1 MNASLDPAIATQS
14 KGEMHSLF
22 EQQRAAV
29 ARIGSPS
36 FEQRVAAL
44 DALANMVKT
53 HRHELVQAISSDF
66 GNRAK
71 EETELGE
78 LMPILNGIKHVR
90 KHLKSWMRP
99 ERRKVGIAFRP
110 ASAQILYQPLGVVGI
125 LAPWNYP
132 LTLTLAPLTEA
143 LAAGNCVMVK
153 PSELTPRTA
162 ALLQK
167 LIAATFSADQV
178 TVVTGGPEI
187 AANFCALPFDHLLF
201 TGSTRVGKHVMAAAA
216 PNLTPVTLEL
226 GGKSPVVLCRGYPLK
241 KAARIVAIG
250 KFFNAGQTCVAP
262 DYMLVP
268 RELVDTFAETILDVA
283 QELYPSIAGNRNY
296 TSIVSDQHCNRL
308 MCMIQEARERGATIR
323 QLSGAGAIAERKIPP
338 TVITGISAESA
349 VMQEEIFGPLLPVIP
364 YDTLDDAIAFIN
376 RRPKPL
382 ALYCFS
388 IRSTDVESLLART
401 RSGGVTIN
409 GTMLHATQED
419 LPFGGVG
426 ESGMGAYH
434 GRDGFVRLSQ
444 ARGVMKLSRFN
455 MSDRIAAP
463 YGRMTRF
470 VVRLMLGK

>member
-1 MNASLDPAIATQS
+1 MNVSLDPAIATQS
-14 KGEMHSLF
+14 NGEMHSLF
-22 EQQRAAV
+22 EQQRATV
-29 ARIGSPS
+29 SRIGSPS

-53 HRHELVQAISSDF
+53 HRHELVQAISADF

-110 ASAQILYQPLGVVGI
+110 ASAQIIYQPLGVVGI

-143 LAAGNCVMVK
+143 LAAGNCVMIK

-162 ALLQK
+162 ELLQK
-167 LIAATFSADQV
+167 LIAATFPADQV
-178 TVVTGGPEI
+178 TVVTGGPDV
-187 AANFCALPFDHLLF
+187 AGKFCALPFDHLLF
-201 TGSTRVGKHVMAAAA
+201 TGSTRVGKQVMAAAA

-226 GGKSPVVLCRGYPLK
+226 GGKSPVVLCRDYPLK

-268 RELVDTFAETILDVA
+268 RELVDTFAEAVLDVTR
-283 QELYPSIAGNRNY
+283 ELYPSISGNRDY
-296 TSIVSDQHCNRL
+296 TSIVSDHHCRRL
-308 MCMIQEARERGATIR
+308 ARMIEEARECGATVR
-323 QLSGAGAIAERKIPP
+323 QLPGADAIAERKIPP
-338 TVITGISAESA
+338 TVITGVSIESA

-364 YDTLDDAIAFIN
+364 YDSLDDAIAFIN

-388 IRSTDVESLLART
+388 HRSRDVETLLART

-434 GRDGFVRLSQ
+434 GHDGFVRLSQ

-463 YGRMTRF
+463 YGMMTRF